1 MKNNVIIKQMIR
13 LSRIIKDSKEARA
26 KLASINAQTE
36 YFIYEGKN
44 TSVLKQCTN
53 NSINNCLYIEQYL
66 HLSVSNLCKAL
77 DGFNPEKMEPIDY
90 ICSHD
95 IKNKFIDLCQG
106 KKVVAT
112 INITTGKIEELQPEV
127 TKDKD

>member
-1 MKNNVIIKQMIR
+1 MKNNIILKQMIR

-36 YFIYEGKN
+36 YFIYEGEN
-44 TSVLKQCTN
+44 TSILKQCTN
-53 NSINNCLYIEQYL
+53 NSINNCLYVEKYL

-77 DGFNPEKMEPIDY
+77 DGFNSEKMEPVDY

-95 IKNKFIDLCQG
+95 IKNKFIDLCRG
-106 KKVVAT
+106 KEVVAT
-112 INITTGKIEELQPEV
+112 INLTTGKIEELKPEV
-127 TKDKD
+127 NED